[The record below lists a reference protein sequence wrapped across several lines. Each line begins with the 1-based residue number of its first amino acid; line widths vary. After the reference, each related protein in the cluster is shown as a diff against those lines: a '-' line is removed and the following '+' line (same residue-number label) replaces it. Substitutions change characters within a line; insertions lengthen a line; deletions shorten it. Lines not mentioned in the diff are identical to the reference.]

1 MPTKLT
7 QDEFLAKARLVH
19 GGRYNY
25 TKTLYTGSKGKVC
38 INCTVH
44 GDFLQTPNNHL
55 SGQGCPKCRF
65 ISSGLAKRK
74 DQKHFL
80 EKAQLSHGKLYDYS
94 RAIYKT
100 AVDKLEIICAEHGP
114 FSMTAHNH
122 ILGRGCPKCGTLRA
136 AAACSYDTT
145 VFVQKARAVHG
156 DCYSYSQ
163 CIYSGAYGKMSIQCT
178 RHGMFE
184 QTYNDHVNNGH
195 GCPKCANVGP
205 SKFETEVME
214 FVQSLCP
221 DAVGNDR
228 TVIAPK
234 ELDIYVPS
242 AKCAIECNGVHFHS
256 DKYKKKHEHRDKT
269 RAAAAAGVRLIHI
282 TDADWVKHRFQ
293 MERMIKNALG
303 KSDDLK
309 LNARDC
315 VVRELTVREVN
326 AFLAQY
332 HPQGAGGTNV
342 TAYGLD
348 HKVHGLCAVMTF
360 AKDAYRRNPATAFRG
375 ENWGKWDLTRYTTA
389 HSVRGGA
396 SKLFKHFVSTHGV
409 DEVQSFSANDWFG
422 GSLYPTLG
430 FVKMA
435 EIDPDYKVFHPKIGL
450 RGKSTWRRTNI
461 PVRLKEIGAKT
472 TFDPATDKRTEW
484 MVEDEVG
491 AKRIWDTG
499 KICWQWKA
507 DTNN

>member
-19 GGRYNY
+19 GGCYNY
-25 TKTLYTGSKGKVC
+25 TKTLYTGSKGTVC

-44 GDFLQTPNNHL
+44 GDFLQTPNDHL
-55 SGQGCPKCRF
+55 K
-65 ISSGLAKRK
+65 
-74 DQKHFL
+74 
-80 EKAQLSHGKLYDYS
+80 
-94 RAIYKT
+94 
-100 AVDKLEIICAEHGP
+100 
-114 FSMTAHNH
+114 
-122 ILGRGCPKCGTLRA
+122 GRGCPKCQGRYKTTDEFIA
-136 AAACSYDTT
+136 AAREVHEGRYSYELVHYTGAKHKVEITCSLHGGFLQTPNNHLSGSGCPKCGKLSCANNLSYDTS
-145 VFVQKARAVHG
+145 VFVQKSRAVHG
-156 DCYSYSQ
+156 ESYD
-163 CIYSGAYGKMSIQCT
+163 YAGAHYMRNDIPVSITCKKHGEFMQHPEGHLQGK
-178 RHGMFE
+178 
-184 QTYNDHVNNGH
+184 

-256 DKYKKKHEHRDKT
+256 DKYKKKHEHQDKT
-269 RAAAAAGVRLIHI
+269 RAAAAAGVRLLHI
-282 TDADWVKHRFQ
+282 TDADWSKHKPQ
-293 MERMIKNALG
+293 MQRMIKNALG

-396 SKLFKHFVSTHGV
+396 SKLFKHFVITHGV

-430 FVKMA
+430 FVKME

-499 KICWQWKA
+499 KIRWQWKA